1 MTTKEFEEVKKVELE
16 LYLKVEEIIKMLKTL
31 NQNQLRYL
39 KLAYNMLFTRIDM
52 NKLKGDNK
60 QYDN

>member
-1 MTTKEFEEVKKVELE
+1 MTKEEFEEVKKVELE

-39 KLAYNMLFTRIDM
+39 KLAYNMIFTRIDM
-52 NKLKGDNK
+52 NKLREDNK
-60 QYDN
+60 

>member
-1 MTTKEFEEVKKVELE
+1 MTKEEFEEVKKVELE

-39 KLAYNMLFTRIDM
+39 KLAYNMIFTRIDM

-60 QYDN
+60 